1 MIRWTFLIIILLR
14 SLSVCGQTFGYD
26 EFMGLIKLYKDG
38 QYDIVA
44 AKLKNKGYTLDK
56 YTPDYELDGV
66 SYKGDFSFKKL
77 KEFHYKNNSTYGRPF
92 ELINEWT
99 FTTKEYPSYSQ
110 FEIQFKFDDQLAK
123 VLYKSVKETWIRE
136 IGDPTTVDQN
146 TCFYSGT
153 PGTDE
158 CAFFYDDREVHGKDV
173 ESNNSLITL
182 KPIHRFRIEVS
193 NFMSATQVFQG
204 DLTYRLVKYPIE
216 QTPDA
221 YFKNQSLGT
230 SIQTIPLKKKG
241 SLYFIELQIAGKKID
256 YIVDSGASDIN
267 ISQAT
272 ESYLVEIGVIRP
284 DDYLKPQ
291 VYILAD
297 GTQREY
303 KRVMLPRISVG
314 GIVVENISASITD
327 NGSPLLLGK
336 SFLDKFAYW
345 KINNVNST
353 VEFKLK

>member
-1 MIRWTFLIIILLR
+1 MVRLTFLIFILLP
-14 SLSVCGQTFGYD
+14 SLSVSGQAFGYD
-26 EFMGLIKLYKDG
+26 EYMGLIKLYKDG

-66 SYKGDFSFKKL
+66 NYKGDFSFKKR
-77 KEFHYKNNSTYGRPF
+77 KEFYYKNNNTYGSPI

-99 FTTKEYPSYSQ
+99 FTTKEYPSYSE

-123 VLYKSVKETWIRE
+123 VLYNSVKETWIRE
-136 IGDPTTVDQN
+136 IGNPTKTDQN
-146 TCFYSGT
+146 SCFYSGT

-193 NFMSATQVFQG
+193 EFMKATQVFQG
-204 DLTYRLVKYPIE
+204 DLHYRLVKYPIE
-216 QTPDA
+216 QNPDE
-221 YFKNQSLGT
+221 YFKNQSLGA
-230 SIQTIPLKKKG
+230 SVQTIPLKKRG
-241 SLYFIELQIAGKKID
+241 SLYLIELQIAGKKID

-267 ISQAT
+267 ISKAT
-272 ESYLVEIGVIRP
+272 ESYLVELGVIRP

-291 VYILAD
+291 VYTLAD

-303 KRVMLPRISVG
+303 KRIMLSRISVG
-314 GIVVENISASITD
+314 GIVVENISASISD
-327 NGSPLLLGK
+327 NNSPLLLGK
-336 SFLDKFAYW
+336 SFLDKFSYW
-345 KINNVNST
+345 KINNENST